1 MSRNSLNQFNL
12 SFMKSTKNYEVKAVI
27 TSKDEN
33 GKDIKKT
40 EQYLV
45 LGAVSCAD
53 AEYIVMTEK
62 TQLGGFETIIV
73 SSKESNLVLLTQDN
87 ESAVND
93 FFYKVILLF
102 AVEGSGDKPKFE
114 RISHLIEASRV
125 KEAITFIENECPY
138 DEIIAVSRSKIV
150 EVIEAK
156 KVINE

>member
-1 MSRNSLNQFNL
+1 M
-12 SFMKSTKNYEVKAVI
+12 KNYEVKAVI

-33 GKDIKKT
+33 GKEIKKT

-62 TQLGGFETIIV
+62 TQLGGFETSIV

-87 ESAVND
+87 EPAVND
-93 FFYKVILLF
+93 CFYKVTLLF

-125 KEAITFIENECPY
+125 KEAITFIENEYPY
-138 DEIIAVSRSKIV
+138 DEIITVSRSKIV

-156 KVINE
+156 EEINE